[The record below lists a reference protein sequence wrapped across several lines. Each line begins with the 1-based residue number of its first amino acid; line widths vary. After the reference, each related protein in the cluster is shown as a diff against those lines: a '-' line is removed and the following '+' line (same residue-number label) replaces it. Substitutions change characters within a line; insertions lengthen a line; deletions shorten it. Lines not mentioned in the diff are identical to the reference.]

1 MDAVEGLDA
10 VNILE
15 RLHEWAL
22 YHCGATRLDIDILR
36 LRRAIARTEA
46 TLRSHC
52 PCCECAEVYELEGK
66 ILRQK
71 VMLTALE
78 ARREKRR

>member
-1 MDAVEGLDA
+1 MDA

-15 RLHEWAL
+15 QLHEWAL
-22 YHCGATRLDIDILR
+22 HHCGATKLDIDLLR

-52 PCCECAEVYELEGK
+52 PCCECSEVYRLEVKLG
-66 ILRQK
+66 RQK
-71 VMLTALE
+71 VMLAALT
-78 ARREKRR
+78 ARRERRKR